1 MNTADGMRTVMVLA
15 ERPDDAGAAV
25 IAPWLAPVRLAS
37 AEELAAALHG
47 RRMAGFVLDVE
58 LVLRARPSVRELL
71 YHLAQ
76 AFPLL
81 RLLRKGPDVS
91 YLDDPAAFR
100 AAVRAFSPRAARN
113 EPRVPV
119 FLRGRLGGTEGAADA
134 LEAAIL
140 DLSRHGGLLSAMRP
154 LADEF
159 ALRIL
164 DLEDR
169 RPVTARVLWR
179 RAAGRNVRHGAGV
192 RFLDLR
198 PGQERELAERFLGQ
212 AAEGAA

>member
-1 MNTADGMRTVMVLA
+1 MNTADGVRTVMVLA

-25 IAPWLAPVRLAS
+25 IAPWLEPVRLAS

-47 RRMAGFVLDVE
+47 RQVAGFVLDVE

-81 RLLRKGPDVS
+81 RLIRKGPGVI

-100 AAVRAFSPRAARN
+100 AAARAFSPRAARH
-113 EPRVPV
+113 EPRIPV
-119 FLRGRLGGTEGAADA
+119 LLRGRLDGTAGAPEA
-134 LEAAIL
+134 LEADIL
-140 DLSRHGGLLSAMRP
+140 DLSSHGGLLCAAQP

-164 DLEDR
+164 ELEDR

-179 RAAGRNVRHGAGV
+179 RAAGRGARHGAGV
-192 RFLDLR
+192 RFLNLR
-198 PGQERELAERFLGQ
+198 PGQARELAERFLGQ
-212 AAEGAA
+212 VAEGAA